1 MRLTSGCGISM
12 NWGRCD
18 LNVVGIDA
26 SSNNTGIALFQDGRY
41 IAHRLIDE
49 HANKNTYSRIINM
62 MNDIIDTLEE
72 YKPDHI
78 IMEECILKTNVQTV
92 KILSYIAGSVMGWAA
107 MNDVGFQFTLPSQWR
122 KLVGIKQNNQT
133 TRKQL
138 KEQAVEMVRHKYNLS
153 VNDDVAESI
162 LIAESFFVY

>member
-1 MRLTSGCGISM
+1 MTVAGL
-12 NWGRCD
+12 
-18 LNVVGIDA
+18 DA
-26 SSNNTGIALFQDGRY
+26 SSNHTGISLFQNGLY
-41 IAHRLIDE
+41 VTHKLIDE
-49 HANKNTYSRIINM
+49 HANKNTYNRISNM
-62 MNDIIDTLEE
+62 MIDIIHTLQE
-72 YKPDHI
+72 YNPDHI

-107 MNDVGFQFTLPSQWR
+107 INNVGFQFTLPSQWR